1 MTETN
6 EVARTA
12 AQELIKAAGGDA
24 VIALQA
30 LLERTQS
37 VEVPTVE
44 KSTVATRKQAYREM
58 WTEDNIEKMIEVND
72 ILDGLID
79 RIRDTNLEGEGLVS
93 TELATALMQE
103 HLDRQAVTEAFD
115 ARKGLV
121 KARIFLAIDALLAAQ
136 GIEDPQHHNGEVDVP
151 ELGLKFTREAT
162 SPGKRELDEGKLRVV
177 LGEELWKKVCDKEI
191 IPATVE
197 FKLNTTRLL
206 DLANADV
213 SLLDK
218 IAECIKP
225 AVPQAGRLNVR
236 KL

>member
-1 MTETN
+1 MTETH
-6 EVARTA
+6 EVARTTVA
-12 AQELIKAAGGDA
+12 ELISAAGGDA
-24 VIALQA
+24 VVALQA

-37 VEVPTVE
+37 VEVPAVE

-58 WTEDNIEKMIEVND
+58 WNDDDVEKMIEVKD
-72 ILDGLID
+72 TVEGLVD
-79 RIRDTNLEGEGLVS
+79 RIRDTNLEGEGIVS
-93 TELATALMQE
+93 ADLARALMQE
-103 HLDRQAVTEAFD
+103 HLDRRLVTEAFD
-115 ARKGLV
+115 ARKELV
-121 KARIFLAIDALLAAQ
+121 KARIFLAIDAVLAAE

-162 SPGKRELDEGKLRVV
+162 SPGKRELDEGKLRVA

-218 IAECIKP
+218 IGECIKP